1 MEGNL
6 SSIGG
11 TFHSQAGI
19 IPRALYSLFNK
30 LEEDGSEFSVKCSYL
45 ELYNEELRDLNALEL
60 GDNSASSATAST
72 SASASNSS
80 SSSASGSATATVHQP
95 LDQQFAKSTSN
106 GQVATNVTANVAANG
121 GVVLRMYEDKTGV
134 NIAGLNETF
143 VNNAEEG
150 LAVLQRGSIRRQT
163 AATRCNEQ
171 SSYVSFS
178 QPPSSSPRI
187 RLHDPNDVF
196 STCSASK
203 RSTNSSYSRTV
214 ALIPSSRSPFTSRK
228 STRKPA
234 RK

>member
-60 GDNSASSATAST
+60 GDHTASTSAAST
-72 SASASNSS
+72 SASASTSS
-80 SSSASGSATATVHQP
+80 ASSASGSATATFHQP
-95 LDQQFAKSTSN
+95 LDPQLTRSTTN
-106 GQVATNVTANVAANG
+106 GQIAASGAANG
-121 GVVLRMYEDKTGV
+121 GAVVLRMYEDKTGV

-150 LAVLQRGSIRRQT
+150 LAVLQKGSVRRQT

-171 SSYVSFS
+171 SSYV
-178 QPPSSSPRI
+178 
-187 RLHDPNDVF
+187 L
-196 STCSASK
+196 
-203 RSTNSSYSRTV
+203 RSTFPLTFDRSTPSR
-214 ALIPSSRSPFTSRK
+214 
-228 STRKPA
+228 
-234 RK
+234 